1 MARFRDTYTL
11 TGGSHPLVHHTLYF
25 ILLLWTIP
33 SYYTMV
39 VICAMPNLDPYL
51 KPLPEFCSARE
62 SSFVYSATE
71 VSFNV
76 PMSHSD
82 VG

>member
-1 MARFRDTYTL
+1 
-11 TGGSHPLVHHTLYF
+11 
-25 ILLLWTIP
+25 
-33 SYYTMV
+33 MV

-82 VG
+82 VGYITMYIPIDRKEKKIEDEVFRNGCKCLIWRC